1 MIKLKNNKSKLTIT
15 IFDDS
20 EQDPYEHQFESIKK
34 QANIVLDNPFS
45 EYIIKNINLND
56 FNHHNN
62 FALNCLINYMEGKNT
77 EHDISYVWL
86 NNLGSVSSISKS
98 IIFSPTSWNN
108 FISSKKFE
116 EEFKVRYSFKK

>member
-20 EQDPYEHQFESIKK
+20 EKDPYVHQFESIKR
-34 QANIVLDNPFS
+34 QASIVLENPYS
-45 EYIIKNINLND
+45 DYIPKKVGTND

-77 EHDISYVWL
+77 EHDISYVWI

-98 IIFSPTSWNN
+98 IIYSPTTWDI
-108 FISSKKFE
+108 FVSSKKFE
-116 EEFKVRYSFKK
+116 EEFKVSSIH